1 MNTTHVMSSIKWHDV
16 INCGCD
22 TLYSVSD
29 VLHIVGAMSYIK
41 MCDIFERVGGYTGT
55 VAVMVQT
62 QLIGCCIQYDG
73 YDVDIYRG

>member
-1 MNTTHVMSSIKWHDV
+1 MLCDV

-29 VLHIVGAMSYIK
+29 VFHIVGAMSYIK
-41 MCDIFERVGGYTGT
+41 CVISLKEWVGDTGT
-55 VAVMVQT
+55 VAVMLQT

-73 YDVDIYRG
+73 YDVDIYRR